1 MKEQNRPVTTSKA
14 GRWITGLVAALF
26 LLGAV
31 NEVVD
36 PVTALGHMPFALARC
51 LQLGTVL
58 ALEVYAALALLLFPS
73 RRAIWLSAVLLTAF
87 SSYLLHLIHAGAASC
102 GCFDSLGIERSPKIA
117 LATNLA
123 ALCGLAYALRRAQHR
138 NWTGSEVAMCLGL
151 TVISVT
157 FACATTRVPK
167 HLALEQLLGSQAA
180 GRDIL
185 LKISP
190 ACDACLQTTRQVLS
204 EYPARR
210 VIAITYV
217 NAGRANRDYM
227 ERFHIPLIVFGVQ
240 EFFALDGTLEVP
252 RCYRVQGT
260 QLIACQ
266 TRTSREPRKTPSAR
280 N

>member
-1 MKEQNRPVTTSKA
+1 MKEQSRPGTTSKA
-14 GRWITGLVAALF
+14 GRWITGLVAALL

-31 NEVVD
+31 NKVVD
-36 PVTALGHMPFALARC
+36 PVTALGHMPFALARP

-58 ALEVYAALALLLFPS
+58 ALEVCAALALLLFPS

-87 SSYLLHLIHAGAASC
+87 SAYLLHLIHAGAASC
-102 GCFDSLGIERSPKIA
+102 GCFDSLGIERSPRIA

-123 ALCGLAYALRRAQHR
+123 AIGGLFYALRRTQPR
-138 NWTGSEVAMCLGL
+138 TWTGSEAAMCLGL
-151 TVISVT
+151 AVLSVT

-204 EYPARR
+204 DTRPPRDCHHLCQRGTRQPRLHGTISYSADRVRCAGVFRPGWHAGSAALLSPPRHPAHRLP
-210 VIAITYV
+210 
-217 NAGRANRDYM
+217 NKNK
-227 ERFHIPLIVFGVQ
+227 P
-240 EFFALDGTLEVP
+240 
-252 RCYRVQGT
+252 
-260 QLIACQ
+260 
-266 TRTSREPRKTPSAR
+266 
-280 N
+280 

>member
-1 MKEQNRPVTTSKA
+1 MREQSHPGTTSKA
-14 GRWITGLVAALF
+14 GRWITGLVAALL

-31 NEVVD
+31 NKVVA
-36 PVTALGHMPFALARC
+36 PVTALGHMPFASARS
-51 LQLGTVL
+51 LQLGAVL
-58 ALEVYAALALLLFPS
+58 SLEVCAALGLLLFPS

-87 SSYLLHLIHAGAASC
+87 SAYLLHLIHAGAASC
-102 GCFDSLGIERSPKIA
+102 GCFDSLGIERSPRIA

-123 ALCGLAYALRRAQHR
+123 AIGGLVYSLRRTQPR
-138 NWTGSEVAMCLGL
+138 TWTGSEVAMCLGI
-151 TVISVT
+151 TAISVT
-157 FACATTRVPK
+157 FACATTRVPMN
-167 HLALEQLLGSQAA
+167 LAVEQLLGSQAA

-190 ACDACLQTTRQVLS
+190 TCDACLQTTRQVLS

-217 NAGRANRDYM
+217 NAGRSNRDYM
-227 ERFHIPLIVFGVQ
+227 EQFHIPLVVLGVQ
-240 EFFALDGTLEVP
+240 KFFALDGTLEVP
-252 RCYRVQGT
+252 RCYRLQGT

-266 TRTSREPRKTPSAR
+266 TRTSRALRKTPSAR

>member
-1 MKEQNRPVTTSKA
+1 MKKESRPGTTSKA

-26 LLGAV
+26 LLGAA
-31 NEVVD
+31 NKVVD
-36 PVTALGHMPFALARC
+36 PVTALGHMPFASVRP

-58 ALEVYAALALLLFPS
+58 ALEVCTALALLLFPS
-73 RRAIWLSAVLLTAF
+73 RRAIWLSAVLLTVF
-87 SSYLLHLIHAGAASC
+87 SAYLLHLIHAGAATC
-102 GCFDSLGIERSPKIA
+102 GCFDSLGIERSPRIA

-123 ALCGLAYALRRAQHR
+123 AIGGLFYALRRTQPR
-138 NWTGSEVAMCLGL
+138 TWTGSEAVMCLGL

-240 EFFALDGTLEVP
+240 EFFALDDTLEVP
-252 RCYRVQGT
+252 RCYRLQGT

-266 TRTSREPRKTPSAR
+266 TRTSREPRKTPSAPD
-280 N
+280 

>member
-1 MKEQNRPVTTSKA
+1 MKEQSCPGTTSKA
-14 GRWITGLVAALF
+14 GRWITGLVAALL

-31 NEVVD
+31 NKVVA
-36 PVTALGHMPFALARC
+36 PVTALGHMPFASARS
-51 LQLGTVL
+51 LQLGAVL
-58 ALEVYAALALLLFPS
+58 SLEVCAALALLLFPS
-73 RRAIWLSAVLLTAF
+73 RRANWLSAVLLTAF
-87 SSYLLHLIHAGAASC
+87 SAYLLHLIHAGAASC
-102 GCFDSLGIERSPKIA
+102 GCFDSLGIERSPRIA

-123 ALCGLAYALRRAQHR
+123 AIGGLVYSLRRTQPR
-138 NWTGSEVAMCLGL
+138 TWTGSEVAMCLGI

-157 FACATTRVPK
+157 FACATTRVPMN
-167 HLALEQLLGSQAA
+167 LAVEQLLGSQAA

-190 ACDACLQTTRQVLS
+190 TCDACLQTTRQVLS

-217 NAGRANRDYM
+217 NAGRSNRDYM
-227 ERFHIPLIVFGVQ
+227 EQFHIPLVVLGVQ
-240 EFFALDGTLEVP
+240 KFFALDGTLEVP
-252 RCYRVQGT
+252 RCYRLQGT

-266 TRTSREPRKTPSAR
+266 TRTSRALRKTPSAR

>member
-1 MKEQNRPVTTSKA
+1 MKEPNRPGTTSQA

-31 NEVVD
+31 NKVAD
-36 PVTALGHMPFALARC
+36 PVAALGHMPLALVRP

-73 RRAIWLSAVLLTAF
+73 RRTIWLSAVLLAAF
-87 SSYLLHLIHAGAASC
+87 SAYLLHLIHAGAASC
-102 GCFDSLGIERSPKIA
+102 GCFDSLGIERSPRTA
-117 LATNLA
+117 LAMNLA
-123 ALCGLAYALRRAQHR
+123 AIGGLFYALRRAQPR
-138 NWTGSEVAMCLGL
+138 AWTASEVALCLGI

-157 FACATTRVPK
+157 FACATTRAPK
-167 HLALEQLLGSQAA
+167 ELALEQLLGSQAA

-210 VIAITYV
+210 VIAVTCL
-217 NAGRANRDYM
+217 NAGRSNRDYM
-227 ERFHIPLIVFGVQ
+227 ERFHIPLVVFGVQ

-260 QLIACQ
+260 RLIACQ
-266 TRTSREPRKTPSAR
+266 TRTKP
-280 N
+280 